1 MEPATQNSGTTV
13 SQFPY
18 IVLIYDILGIRLH
31 VYIIYCHVRSCVYI
45 YIVLMLVII
54 VLCFVQSDQVPVGNI
69 PRSITVLCR
78 GENTRQC
85 QPGDHVSI
93 MGVFLPMPK
102 QGYAAM
108 SSGLLSDT
116 FIDCHVSY
124 YYLTRSC
131 EIS

>member
-1 MEPATQNSGTTV
+1 M
-13 SQFPY
+13 FILF
-18 IVLIYDILGIRLH
+18 IVIS
-31 VYIIYCHVRSCVYI
+31 V
-45 YIVLMLVII
+45 VIWF
-54 VLCFVQSDQVPVGNI
+54 CSVQSDQVPVGNI

-116 FIDCHVSY
+116 FIDCHVSSY
-124 YYLTRSC
+124 YYLTFAC
-131 EIS
+131 VIS

>member
-1 MEPATQNSGTTV
+1 
-13 SQFPY
+13 
-18 IVLIYDILGIRLH
+18 
-31 VYIIYCHVRSCVYI
+31 
-45 YIVLMLVII
+45 MLVII
-54 VLCFVQSDQVPVGNI
+54 VLCCVLQSDQVPVGNI

-124 YYLTRSC
+124 SYLTWMC